1 MESDADDVVDPVPEG
16 VCDALPSALLLT
28 DTEPTTLRVPR
39 DADDEPDELGGRV
52 RLRLPLTDLLTRGEL
67 L

>member
-16 VCDALPSALLLT
+16 VCDALLPPVLVT

-52 RLRLPLTDLLTRGEL
+52 RLRLPLTDLLARGDL